1 MTPTY
6 IYCECFHRS
15 LTHTHIVSYSIV
27 ITVSNLF
34 IMEFVHPSEGWLA
47 PVSSFFLRYLVP
59 LLGSIAAG
67 GHAEEYK
74 HLADSIQN
82 FPTAQEFV
90 REIEAAGFL
99 HCRAEN
105 VFFHIV
111 YLFACEK
118 PGH

>member
-1 MTPTY
+1 
-6 IYCECFHRS
+6 
-15 LTHTHIVSYSIV
+15 
-27 ITVSNLF
+27 
-34 IMEFVHPSEGWLA
+34 MEFVHPSEGWLA